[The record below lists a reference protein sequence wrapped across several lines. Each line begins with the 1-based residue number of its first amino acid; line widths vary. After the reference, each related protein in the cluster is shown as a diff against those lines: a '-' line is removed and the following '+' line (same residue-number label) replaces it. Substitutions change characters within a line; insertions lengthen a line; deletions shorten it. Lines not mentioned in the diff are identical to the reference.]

1 MKYLVRNKLLI
12 LILLIMALLFPTT
25 ISLPQQSRS
34 ENIVTAVGIDKVGDE
49 YELTI
54 QYLIPD
60 SSTGQD
66 ALKCSSIKE
75 KTVGNAIEKINL
87 DFGKISSFAHC
98 RVIVLN
104 DEACKQNMS
113 ESLDY
118 LLRNKTNTNNIILV
132 NTKESAK
139 DLLTSVDNLNSEFY
153 VVLSRYIVEDKHNQ
167 YQDLKTIGDFYNA
180 ILSPNKCVAITN
192 IDVEQSST
200 SSGES
205 SGGESGTS
213 SNEEK
218 GSSGSAKS
226 QNSGGSNS
234 SSEDTSEQKIKND
247 GKLAIIK
254 DNKLITTLS
263 SEESKNIDWFNPK
276 VKDLTLI
283 LNSFTDE
290 VFKEAKITFDVF
302 KKNSHI
308 FVDFVNGVPKYTLE
322 INANVSILEATTS
335 GTNADEYKINNKI
348 FSNKLKEYIKQEIIN
363 QLKSAEKNFKQ
374 KNFDIVMCYENF
386 NKFKTK
392 EFNNYLKKIE
402 NKDDYIKNVIFE
414 YDVKINQWNK

>member
-392 EFNNYLKKIE
+392 EFNNYLKKLE